1 MLYHDAESW
10 LASPAKA
17 VALIGMSGVG
27 KTRLSSMLREQGPWF
42 HYSVDYRIGTRY
54 LGERITD
61 EFKREAMKSPK
72 LRALLLSD
80 SLSIRSKLSFHNLT
94 PLSTWL
100 GKPGDP
106 DRGGMEFDEYLKRQ
120 RLHREA
126 EIAAMLDGR
135 AFADKAR
142 DLYEYPHFVCDTS
155 GSVCEVVDPDSPR
168 DPVLN
173 AVSRAML
180 PVYIRGAEAHETALK
195 ARFDRAPKP
204 IYYREEQLLDF
215 WRDFL
220 AETGLTEAQVD
231 PDAFVRWGF
240 ARQIATRR
248 PRYQAIADHWGVT
261 VEADEVAAVETEA
274 QFVDLIARALDSR
287 ASATMQGPP

>member
-1 MLYHDAESW
+1 MLYDDAESW
-10 LASPAKA
+10 LAAPGRA

-61 EFKREAMKSPK
+61 EFKREAMRSPK
-72 LRALLLSD
+72 LRAMLLSN

-100 GKPGDP
+100 GKPGDLEL
-106 DRGGMEFDEYLKRQ
+106 GGMGFDEYLKRQ

-126 EIAAMLDGR
+126 EIAAMLDARG
-135 AFADKAR
+135 FADRAR

-155 GSVCEVVDPDSPR
+155 GSVCEVVDPESPR

-173 AVSRAML
+173 ALGRAML
-180 PVYIRGAEAHETALK
+180 PVYIRGTEAHEAALK
-195 ARFDRAPKP
+195 TRFDRAPKP
-204 IYYREEQLLDF
+204 IYYREEQLLEF
-215 WRDFL
+215 WTAFL
-220 AETGLTEAQVD
+220 EEAGGAEAQVD
-231 PDAFVRWGF
+231 PDAFIRWGF
-240 ARQIATRR
+240 ARQIASRR
-248 PRYQAIADHWGVT
+248 PRYQAIADNWGVT
-261 VEADEVAAVETEA
+261 VEADDVAGVETEA
-274 QFVDLIARALDSR
+274 QFVELVARALELARLRD
-287 ASATMQGPP
+287 